1 MRSKKDLRIA
11 LVIPV
16 IMVAI
21 FLSVPFVWAG

>member
-21 FLSVPFVWAG
+21 FLPVPFVWAG